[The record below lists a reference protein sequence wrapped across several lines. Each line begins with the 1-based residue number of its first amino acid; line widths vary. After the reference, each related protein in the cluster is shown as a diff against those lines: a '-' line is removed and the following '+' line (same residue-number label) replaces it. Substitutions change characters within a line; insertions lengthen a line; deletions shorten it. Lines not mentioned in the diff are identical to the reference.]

1 MKRWIGFGFIV
12 IAGILAIVFAE
23 RQKVATQPGPQAV
36 LSVTSDA
43 ERELSR
49 IPANLDRMSDADETR
64 IGDELAQSYEAGWK
78 ADQGKEHAK
87 EVEVYLQSVG
97 AVVSSHATRRLPYH
111 FHYVPQASF
120 VNAFAL
126 PGGHVFVGEGLLK
139 LMKSEDALAAVLG
152 HEVEHVDLR
161 HCAGRVQTEG
171 HLRDLGTIGD
181 LLSLP
186 VGVFIA
192 GYSKE
197 QELEA
202 DRYGTALAV
211 ASNYSP
217 DGILQLLDDFG
228 RLEREGVKNAGGAT
242 TPVGEAAQV
251 SVQTLEDYFRSHPR
265 VAERKQQIEVLARSQ
280 HWATP
285 PLRPLRLQ

>member
-1 MKRWIGFGFIV
+1 MGFGFIV

-43 ERELSR
+43 ERELNR
-49 IPANLDRMSDADETR
+49 IPANLDRMSDADEIR

-78 ADQGKEHAK
+78 ADQGRESAK
-87 EVEVYLQSVG
+87 EVEVYIQKVG
-97 AVVSSHATRRLPYH
+97 AVVSSHATRRLPYR

-126 PGGHVFVGEGLLK
+126 PGGHIFVGEGLLK
-139 LMKSEDALAAVLG
+139 LMKSEDALAVVLG

-161 HCAGRVQTEG
+161 HCAERVQTEV

-211 ASNYSP
+211 AANYSP
-217 DGILQLLDDFG
+217 DGILQLLDEFE
-228 RLEREGVKNAGGAT
+228 RLEHEGVKDAGGAA

-265 VAERKQQIEVLARSQ
+265 AAERRQQIEVLTRSQ